1 MIPVIMYEGGT
12 TTVVY
17 IPADC
22 IEMSWPELY
31 SKGLIFVEEK
41 NESE

>member
-12 TTVVY
+12 VTTVF

-22 IEMSWPELY
+22 MDMPWPELY
-31 SKGLIFVEEK
+31 SKGLIFVEVPS
-41 NESE
+41 ESK